1 MKNASIYFSPQATK
15 TVFGQAF
22 QQMKSRDAAIYRLE
36 KGKQVYKTVFVGQFA
51 DDYGGPYRSSI
62 VQMCQEL
69 QDWVLPL
76 FMPVCALLCSNSCCW
91 ASFVRFVLYSG
102 FVD

>member
-1 MKNASIYFSPQATK
+1 LCDCPSDTL
-15 TVFGQAF
+15 V
-22 QQMKSRDAAIYRLE
+22 AAARA
-36 KGKQVYKTVFVGQFA
+36 QFA

-76 FMPVCALLCSNSCCW
+76 FMPVRVRAIWVESLLVARFINV
-91 ASFVRFVLYSG
+91 FLPFLGFVLITDNLPPCRDCCA
-102 FVD
+102 FFLAA

>member
-1 MKNASIYFSPQATK
+1 
-15 TVFGQAF
+15 
-22 QQMKSRDAAIYRLE
+22 MKSRDAAIYRLD

-76 FMPVCALLCSNSCCW
+76 FMPVR
-91 ASFVRFVLYSG
+91 VRAIWWSLFSSLGSSMFPAFFG
-102 FVD
+102 LHVDL